1 MKELFNRSGTDP
13 ERISGRTLS
22 ASKVIAAL
30 SRRGFFNHAAVASS
44 ALLLGST
51 IPRKAAAA
59 EASPCGLPGVCDF
72 PVPIPH
78 VNMPP
83 PAGGHFYF
91 PGPVSGAPAPTD
103 PSGAHHAGRDPSLI
117 FNFKGSVGVA
127 DLELTGTGTDLETGV
142 SARYSFQTD
151 MRFMDGVFVGT
162 DQIER
167 KGSFAFV

>member
-1 MKELFNRSGTDP
+1 MKIT
-13 ERISGRTLS
+13 S
-22 ASKVIAAL
+22 APSKVIAAL
-30 SRRGFFNHAAVASS
+30 SRRGFFGHAAVASS

-78 VNMPP
+78 VNMP
-83 PAGGHFYF
+83 GDVHVYF
-91 PGPVSGAPAPTD
+91 PGPVNGAPAPTD
-103 PSGAHHAGRDPSLI
+103 PSGAHHAGRDPSMI
-117 FNFKGSVGVA
+117 FNFKGSVGLA
-127 DLELTGTGTDLETGV
+127 DLDLTGTGTDLETGV
-142 SARYSFQTD
+142 SARYSFHTD
-151 MRFMDGVFVGT
+151 IRFMDGIFVGT